1 MHLCSY
7 DCRTI
12 DGSNSLTFESVFQ
25 VKLHYHEVSGV
36 FTLRELE
43 FKRESPKSILL
54 LSKRD
59 SWPAELA

>member
-25 VKLHYHEVSGV
+25 VKLHYHEVSGG
-36 FTLRELE
+36 FTLQEQSE
-43 FKRESPKSILL
+43 KSLKEKAQKA
-54 LSKRD
+54 SFC
-59 SWPAELA
+59 